1 MGAKVI
7 ASESLSA
14 IRKDVLAKCYGK
26 TSGKPMVLIVNFLFS
41 PMFLKDLLSLWF
53 FSIINK
59 KFLLPMQIYDLYL
72 FCVISIFLTL
82 FRLLIAWVAS
92 SHFFLFD
99 VIFLG
104 GDITRKKKLLRKQ
117 VQSSINW
124 RMSYFNSLFYS
135 EIDFYW

>member
-1 MGAKVI
+1 
-7 ASESLSA
+7 
-14 IRKDVLAKCYGK
+14 
-26 TSGKPMVLIVNFLFS
+26 
-41 PMFLKDLLSLWF
+41 
-53 FSIINK
+53 
-59 KFLLPMQIYDLYL
+59 MQIYDLYL